1 MAHKPPDKEALRK
14 EYDQLGTNY
23 KKLEDELKGDLRLC
37 LEQARIRVLSVE
49 SRVKDFDSF
58 WAKAYQKGCDNPLQ
72 DVQDICGIRVICYY
86 PSDLEPVCEVI
97 NDEFKVVEF
106 EDKADSLKTQ
116 EFGYRSRH
124 FIVAPAEHSLRTPRY
139 RGLDGLKAEIQV
151 RTIFDHAWAE
161 LSHELDYKKEEYA
174 PKRFHKRLYQL
185 SAMLDNL
192 DGQFDELRREKGQ
205 YTSDVSE
212 EAKRSGV
219 FDAEQEL
226 NIDSLTALLDF
237 RFPDKVKGPELTSYL
252 LGLLHSLDMS
262 MGELLK
268 TLDTVEDIL
277 PLAQAELV
285 KVQGP
290 WYETQPATVLTA
302 LALANDHFAQENLE
316 FMSRGELAMYDKWRA
331 KLSDSTAK

>member
-174 PKRFHKRLYQL
+174 PKQFHKTLYQL

-192 DGQFDELRREKGQ
+192 DDQFDELHREKRE
-205 YTSDVSE
+205 YHRTLSE

-219 FDAEQEL
+219 FDPDQEL
-226 NIDSLTALLDF
+226 NVDTLQALLDF
-237 RFPDKVKGPELTSYL
+237 RFEDKVRNPKLTSNL
-252 LGLLHSLDMS
+252 LSVLNSLDMS

-268 TLDTVEDIL
+268 ALDSVEDIV
-277 PLAQAELV
+277 PLVQADLSKEL
-285 KVQGP
+285 GS
-290 WYETQPATVLTA
+290 WYATQAATVLIA
-302 LALANDHFAQENLE
+302 LALANDQYWQESAPY
-316 FMSRGELAMYDKWRA
+316 MSREEKRRIGKWRA
-331 KLSDSTAK
+331 TLSGSTAE